1 MLLFLLEKEEI
12 MCKFASFVLTKT
24 SEYYNKNSNSHE
36 DIIIKYNLSSLD
48 NEERCELVRIEITP
62 SKTPQDLSTW
72 IFKVDQDIYPEWTYK
87 NDPTLEERSRKVLDR
102 MAEEQGICKVI
113 NVGDHETATVGYGGT
128 AKAGEHGTAKAG
140 ECGTAK
146 AGNNGTAK
154 AGCHGTATAGDHGIA
169 MAGFSGIAMAGE
181 YGTAKV
187 GEYGTATAGDNG
199 TAMAGYCGTATAGDN
214 GTTTVGKYGTAMA
227 GDNGTIII
235 KWYDGECCRKIIGHI
250 GEDGIE
256 ANVTYKVENGK
267 LAKA

>member
-128 AKAGEHGTAKAG
+128 AKAGG
-140 ECGTAK
+140 
-146 AGNNGTAK
+146 
-154 AGCHGTATAGDHGIA
+154 HGTATAGDHGIA